1 MMSQDEINFPRI
13 GAHKSIA
20 KGIDKA
26 VDRGIASTCECLQI
40 FTRSPRSWALGSKL
54 NKEKTKTFLE
64 KAKKA
69 NYYDTAIHMPYLP
82 NLASPNSELYQKSI
96 QVLIE
101 EIEKSFLLKAP
112 YIISH
117 LGSPKEKDRQF
128 AVERVSEAI
137 NKAMKTIKSPTM
149 ILLENSTAK
158 KKKWGKYVED
168 IADIMNHIDNPQFI
182 GMCFDTAHAFA
193 SGYDI
198 STSEGL
204 HEVFD
209 KIDDLLG
216 KEKVKIIHLNDS
228 KGALDSGIDHHE
240 HIGKG
245 KIGVECFRELM
256 QDSRF
261 KQMSMILETPV
272 DDIINDKINLN
283 FLRSLRNQ

>member
-1 MMSQDEINFPRI
+1 MSQDEINFPRI

-40 FTRSPRSWALGSKL
+40 FTRSPRSWAMGSNL

-64 KAKKA
+64 KAKRA

-168 IADIMNHIDNPQFI
+168 IADIMDHIDNPQFI